1 MMRTGGSA
9 FHHLQLLPAQAGS
22 ARWRDLLLKVL
33 EQVRRHYQFVV
44 VGYVVMPEH
53 VHLLISEPERK
64 NPSIVIQAIK
74 LSFTRRV
81 LAELRRRRNARQ
93 ASLSEHAA
101 WQGCSRIFPE
111 GYYPMSDLTSRFGL
125 PNMTRGG
132 AVFPVATSCLRLSLT
147 GRPFPPTMNRLHDR

>member
-33 EQVRRHYQFVV
+33 EQVRRRYQFVV

-53 VHLLISEPERK
+53 VDLLISEPERK
-64 NPSIVIQAIK
+64 NSSIVIQAIK

-81 LAELRRRRNARQ
+81 LAELRRRCDAR
-93 ASLSEHAA
+93 
-101 WQGCSRIFPE
+101 QGCSQIFPE

-132 AVFPVATSCLRLSLT
+132 AVFPSPHPASA
-147 GRPFPPTMNRLHDR
+147 FH